1 MGNII
6 GLVNIIKLII
16 QIVRFI
22 REIIQPKPKD
32 SETFKN
38 AVDEMTRLSSIKDPD
53 ERVRKRKD
61 ELKKIVDNF

>member
-1 MGNII
+1 M
-6 GLVNIIKLII
+6 
-16 QIVRFI
+16 RFI
-22 REIIQPKPKD
+22 REIMQPKPKD